1 MRKVS
6 IFTSVVAAAVLAVP
20 VLGSVPSVQAAD
32 SITVASWG
40 GSFQEAERNAFF
52 EPAAAALGIT
62 IKEDTTNGLQDVRAQ
77 VQSGNPTWDVTEL
90 GSNSCVQL
98 KKEGMIEPLDYNII
112 NTEGMPSELVDSH
125 WIGIIF
131 YATVLG
137 YSTEKYPDGP
147 KSWVDFFDTGKFP
160 GARAMYRKPYGTLEI
175 ALMADGV
182 EKEKVYP
189 IDVDRA
195 FNKLATIKDDVAVW
209 WKSGAQSA
217 QLVKDGEV
225 DLISIWNGRIGN
237 AIKDGAK
244 ADIVW
249 DQAILDFDC
258 LVVPKGAPNKE
269 LAMKAINEFL
279 KAENQAE
286 LPFHINYG
294 PVNLKAFD
302 TGKITPEMSAQL
314 PSSPENSAKALV
326 FNPTWWIDRYD
337 ELQERFDLFIAE

>member
-1 MRKVS
+1 MTKRHLLGGALS
-6 IFTSVVAAAVLAVP
+6 AALLAWSGMA
-20 VLGSVPSVQAAD
+20 LAED

-40 GSFQEAERNAFF
+40 GSFQEAERKAFF
-52 EPAAAALGIT
+52 EPAAKALGIT

-77 VQSGNPTWDVTEL
+77 VQSGSPTWDVTEL

-98 KKEGMIEPLDYNII
+98 KEEGMLEPLDYSII
-112 NTEGMPSELVDSH
+112 QTDGIPENLVNSH
-125 WIGIIF
+125 WVGIIF
-131 YATVLG
+131 YSTVLG
-137 YSTEKYPDGP
+137 YSTDAYADGP
-147 KSWVDFFDTGKFP
+147 KSWADFFDTEKFP
-160 GARAMYRKPYGTLEI
+160 GARSMYRKPYNNLEI

-182 EKEKVYP
+182 PRDQVYP

-195 FNKLATIKDDVAVW
+195 FKKLETIKDEVAVW

-225 DLISIWNGRIGN
+225 EMIAIWNGRIGN

-244 ADIVW
+244 ADMAW
-249 DQAILDFDC
+249 DGAVLDFDC

-279 KAENQAE
+279 KPENQAN
-286 LPFHINYG
+286 LPKYINYG

-302 TGKITPEMSAQL
+302 TGQIAPEVAAGL
-314 PSSPENSAKALV
+314 PSSPQKVANSLI
-326 FNPTWWIDRYD
+326 FNPTWWNGKYD

>member
-1 MRKVS
+1 MTKKQLLGGVFS
-6 IFTSVVAAAVLAVP
+6 AALIAW
-20 VLGSVPSVQAAD
+20 GGAATADD

-40 GSFQEAERNAFF
+40 GSFQEAERKAFF
-52 EPAAAALGIT
+52 EPAAKTLGIT

-77 VQSGNPTWDVTEL
+77 VQSGSPTWDVTEL

-98 KKEGMIEPLDYNII
+98 KEEGMLEPLDYSVIDTDGIPAN
-112 NTEGMPSELVDSH
+112 LVNSH

-131 YATVLG
+131 YSTVLG
-137 YSTEKYPDGP
+137 YSTEAYKEAP
-147 KSWVDFFDTGKFP
+147 KSWADFFDTEKFP
-160 GARAMYRKPYGTLEI
+160 GARSMYRKPYNVLEI

-182 EKEKVYP
+182 PRDKVYP

-195 FNKLATIKDDVAVW
+195 FKKLETIKDDVAVW

-225 DLISIWNGRIGN
+225 EMIAVWNGRIGN
-237 AIKDGAK
+237 AIKDGAQ
-244 ADIVW
+244 AAMAW
-249 DQAILDFDC
+249 DGAVLDFDC

-279 KAENQAE
+279 NPVNQAN
-286 LPFHINYG
+286 LPKYINYG

-302 TGKITPEMSAQL
+302 TGLIDKDIAEGL
-314 PSSPENSAKALV
+314 PSSPSKVAQSLI
-326 FNPTWWIDRYD
+326 FNPTWWNGKYD